1 MQLFVY
7 GKVPQNPQDRD
18 LIKLLFEDISHS
30 YDEVFVW
37 QPFYEAIKDS
47 LLNTTY
53 IKTFKQKQ
61 ELQSSQ
67 GILLSLGGDGTMLDT
82 LDYVLGTDI
91 AVMGINLGHLGF
103 LTTAGRGDISNLIK
117 EIQNNNFTIEKR
129 QILTSEFSF
138 ECTGRKFAA
147 NEACFLSTNRG
158 AIIDLEVFINDKYV
172 TTFSGD
178 GLLIATPTG
187 STAYSMSAG
196 GPIITPESRCL
207 CLTPVAPHNLTLR
220 PVIINDQDVIKV
232 RIPNTESNCKMLMD
246 GYAVF
251 ERNNGEVILRKAPY
265 SWNLVRLQNQD
276 FYFSIRNKLM
286 WGQSPRTFNHN
297 L

>member
-47 LLNTTY
+47 LVNTTY
-53 IKTFKQKQ
+53 IKTFRQKQ

-196 GPIITPESRCL
+196 GPIITPESRCF
-207 CLTPVAPHNLTLR
+207 CLTSVAPHNLTLR

-251 ERNNGEVILRKAPY
+251 ERNNGEIILRKAPY

-286 WGQSPRTFNHN
+286 WGQSPRSFNHN

>member
-47 LLNTTY
+47 LVNTTY

-61 ELQSSQ
+61 ELQSLQ

-103 LTTAGRGDISNLIK
+103 LTTAGREDISNLIK

-196 GPIITPESRCL
+196 GPIITPESRCF

-251 ERNNGEVILRKAPY
+251 ERNNGEIILRKAPY

-286 WGQSPRTFNHN
+286 WGQSPRSFNHN

>member
-47 LLNTTY
+47 LVNTTY

-103 LTTAGRGDISNLIK
+103 LTTAGREDISNLIK

-196 GPIITPESRCL
+196 GPIITPESRCF

-251 ERNNGEVILRKAPY
+251 ERNNGEIILRKAPY

-286 WGQSPRTFNHN
+286 WGQSPRSFNHN

>member
-47 LLNTTY
+47 LVDTTY

-103 LTTAGRGDISNLIK
+103 LTTAGREDISNLIK

-138 ECTGRKFAA
+138 ESTGRKFAA

-196 GPIITPESRCL
+196 GPIITPESRCF

-251 ERNNGEVILRKAPY
+251 ERNNGEIILRKAPY

-286 WGQSPRTFNHN
+286 WGQSPRSFNHN

>member
-47 LLNTTY
+47 LVNTTY

-103 LTTAGRGDISNLIK
+103 LTTAGREDISNLIK

-196 GPIITPESRCL
+196 GPIITPESRCF

-220 PVIINDQDVIKV
+220 PVIINDQDIIKV

-251 ERNNGEVILRKAPY
+251 ERNNGEIILRKAPY

-286 WGQSPRTFNHN
+286 WGQSPRSFNHN

>member
-47 LLNTTY
+47 LVNTTY

-196 GPIITPESRCL
+196 GPIITPESRCF

-251 ERNNGEVILRKAPY
+251 ERNNGEIILRKAPY

-286 WGQSPRTFNHN
+286 WGQSPRSFNHN

>member
-47 LLNTTY
+47 LVNTTY
-53 IKTFKQKQ
+53 IKTFRQKQ

-196 GPIITPESRCL
+196 GPIITPESRCF

-251 ERNNGEVILRKAPY
+251 ERNNGEIILRKAPY

-286 WGQSPRTFNHN
+286 WGQSPRSFNHN

>member
-47 LLNTTY
+47 LVNTTY

-103 LTTAGRGDISNLIK
+103 LTTAGREDISNLIK
-117 EIQNNNFTIEKR
+117 EIQNNNFTIEKV
-129 QILTSEFSF
+129 SS
-138 ECTGRKFAA
+138 
-147 NEACFLSTNRG
+147 LSSVQEENLQPTKP
-158 AIIDLEVFINDKYV
+158 AF
-172 TTFSGD
+172 F
-178 GLLIATPTG
+178 LLIEG
-187 STAYSMSAG
+187 
-196 GPIITPESRCL
+196 R
-207 CLTPVAPHNLTLR
+207 
-220 PVIINDQDVIKV
+220 
-232 RIPNTESNCKMLMD
+232 
-246 GYAVF
+246 
-251 ERNNGEVILRKAPY
+251 
-265 SWNLVRLQNQD
+265 
-276 FYFSIRNKLM
+276 
-286 WGQSPRTFNHN
+286 
-297 L
+297 

>member
-47 LLNTTY
+47 LVNTTY
-53 IKTFKQKQ
+53 IKTFRQKQ

-196 GPIITPESRCL
+196 GPIITPESRCF

-286 WGQSPRTFNHN
+286 WGQSPRSFNHN

>member
-47 LLNTTY
+47 LVNTTY
-53 IKTFKQKQ
+53 IKTFRQKQ

-103 LTTAGRGDISNLIK
+103 LTTAGREDISNLIK

-196 GPIITPESRCL
+196 GPIITPESRCF

-286 WGQSPRTFNHN
+286 WGQSPRSFNHN

>member
-37 QPFYEAIKDS
+37 QSFYEAIKDS
-47 LLNTTY
+47 LVNTTY

-61 ELQSSQ
+61 ELQSLQ

-103 LTTAGRGDISNLIK
+103 LTTAGREDISNLIK

-138 ECTGRKFAA
+138 ESTGRKFAA

-196 GPIITPESRCL
+196 GPIITPESRCF

-251 ERNNGEVILRKAPY
+251 ERNNGEIILRKAPY

-286 WGQSPRTFNHN
+286 WGQSPRSFNHN

>member
-47 LLNTTY
+47 LVNTTY

-103 LTTAGRGDISNLIK
+103 LTTAGREDISNLIK

-196 GPIITPESRCL
+196 GPIITPESRCF

-251 ERNNGEVILRKAPY
+251 ERNNGEIILRKAPY

-286 WGQSPRTFNHN
+286 WGQSPRSFNYN

>member
-7 GKVPQNPQDRD
+7 GKVPQNPKDRE
-18 LIKLLFEDISHS
+18 LIKLLFKDISLF

-37 QPFYEAIKDS
+37 QTFFEAIKDS
-47 LLNTTY
+47 LEDTTH

-61 ELQSSQ
+61 ELHSLK

-117 EIQNNNFTIEKR
+117 EILNNNFTIEQR
-129 QILTSEFSF
+129 QILTCELSF
-138 ECTGRKFAA
+138 ESEGRKFAA
-147 NEACFLSTNRG
+147 NEACFISTNRG
-158 AIIDLEVFINDKYV
+158 AIIDLEVFINDRYV

-187 STAYSMSAG
+187 STAYSMSVG
-196 GPIITPESRCL
+196 GPIITPESKCL
-207 CLTPVAPHNLTLR
+207 CLTPIAPHNLTLR
-220 PVIINDQDVIKV
+220 PVIINDQDIIKV

-251 ERNNGEVILRKAPY
+251 ERNSGEIILKKAPY
-265 SWNLVRLQNQD
+265 NWNLVRLKNQD

-286 WGQSPRTFNHN
+286 WGQSPRDLNHN